1 MSLSS
6 RRTELQWKQPDHARL
21 QHLVCCRFTLSPA
34 VFQNLIFS
42 ILFLHWC
49 DFYLQYVSLWQ
60 MGMHQKSMPR
70 VVYELGRI
78 TLQDIRRYI
87 ENHVVL
93 ILMICLFLFCYF
105 WGDFL
110 IEGDILSMTRM
121 YYYLCRQTVRFPWEL
136 RLHDGQR
143 SRDWTQREIPRH
155 RPGNNWG
162 LSHLSLFS
170 SVGIFPPFEKIR
182 FSFFEKQNAENIFA
196 TRSF

>member
-93 ILMICLFLFCYF
+93 NFLWYASFFSAIFEGIFWSKEIFCQWPECIIICVGKQYDFHGNCDYMMAKGAATEPNEKFHVTVQVITGGYLIFLFLA
-105 WGDFL
+105 
-110 IEGDILSMTRM
+110 
-121 YYYLCRQTVRFPWEL
+121 Q
-136 RLHDGQR
+136 
-143 SRDWTQREIPRH
+143 
-155 RPGNNWG
+155 
-162 LSHLSLFS
+162 
-170 SVGIFPPFEKIR
+170 
-182 FSFFEKQNAENIFA
+182 
-196 TRSF
+196 